1 MGTAGPPI
9 LPDSPTG
16 ARDDQETR
24 STSTNHG
31 EAVTEGNLEKII
43 EAKEIGVESDDSK
56 VVQKAVVDV
65 STDDSKDD
73 SKEDRAAGTKLRLE
87 ERTIEG
93 YKEGQKIVEIPN
105 EIIENANQLFDDF
118 LIGKFLDSAPHIARV
133 HAIVNRIWNQGDG
146 FQKIEV
152 FAVDSTT
159 MKFKVL
165 NPLMR
170 SRILKRGMW
179 NIGNIPLV
187 VTKWTPEE
195 LEEKPEVK
203 SIPLWV
209 HLKNV
214 PLHMFSWEGLS
225 FIASAAGFPVRLH
238 PETASCSNFKLA
250 KIFVNA
256 DLSKELPTKI
266 NFTKDGKS
274 SLVEFI
280 YPWLPLRCNTCSKWG
295 HTEKSCVMNK
305 KDGVSLEEH
314 IQKSMEKVT
323 EGQEK
328 KVDGKDPVIELV
340 ESEEG
345 KEKRADI
352 RDMEIEEGQIRED
365 WSDVNSGRKRSPT
378 KRMLEYGQV
387 QLLTPSRFQILDQI
401 SEKGDLL
408 NQKNKEETEQG
419 ESFESVWAV
428 IEEVRVEEDK
438 GDEEMNDTQKN
449 EEGKNNEVDAEE
461 MVEEINLNEDVT
473 KEEDKKRKKRK
484 EEEEEQREVVKSPTY
499 CEIVRSENGKEA
511 PRTTKPDPANV
522 IQPSLPRNSK
532 TYHKVVPENHLPGNQ
547 GRKGNQTR
555 VKENKAKQI
564 VSSVFNG
571 WSWINN
577 YEFSRKGRIWVMWS
591 PHTRIT
597 PVFSSSQ
604 IITVS
609 VLLEGE
615 EEEFFCSFV
624 YGENLMEDR
633 KDLWR
638 DIKDHQNSA
647 MFRGKPWIIMG
658 DFNEIIDG
666 EEHSNYQDSGLINEG
681 MRDFEHVIQ
690 YCHFMDLG
698 SQGPK
703 FTWCNKR
710 KEGLICKK
718 LDRFL
723 VNDIW
728 LHKQDKSY
736 GVFEAGGC
744 SDHLRGRFHL
754 QAEAI
759 GKRRPFK
766 FTNAVAEMSEFIKL
780 IEDFWKSNQPL
791 FQSTSALFRFSKSLK
806 ALKPL
811 IKKLSKEKL
820 GKLSLR
826 VKEAYNDLCKHQER
840 LMDDPNLMNIQEE
853 LTMEERWLIISAIEE
868 KVLKQRAKLHWLQL
882 GDGNNKVFHNAVK
895 IREARNAIREIR
907 CQSGE
912 VVTTQEGIKNE
923 AEKFFSEFLSFEPPE
938 VQEISVEEL
947 QNFLS
952 FRCSNEEK
960 SKLIKPVTEEEIKEV
975 VFKMP
980 NNKSPGP
987 DGYTTEFFKASWS
1000 VIGKDLVIAIQSF
1013 FSKGFL
1019 PKGLNSTILA
1029 LVAKKDKAIE
1039 MRDYRPISCCNVIY
1053 KSAFVKDRLLVENL
1067 LLATEIVKDYHKE
1080 DVSPRCAMKIDIAK
1094 AFDSVHWPF
1103 LLNTLRALNM
1113 PEEFV
1118 HWIELCGCTPSFSV
1132 QVNGELAGFFQSKR
1146 GLRQG
1151 CALSPYLFVICM
1163 NVLSHLLDKAAA
1175 QKVIGYH
1182 PKCQNI
1188 LLTHLCF
1195 ADDLLVFTDGTKRSI
1210 ENVLK
1215 IFEDFAAIS
1224 GLKISLEKST
1234 LFTAG
1239 LSEAQE

>member
-1 MGTAGPPI
+1 M
-9 LPDSPTG
+9 TG
-16 ARDDQETR
+16 
-24 STSTNHG
+24 
-31 EAVTEGNLEKII
+31 
-43 EAKEIGVESDDSK
+43 
-56 VVQKAVVDV
+56 
-65 STDDSKDD
+65 
-73 SKEDRAAGTKLRLE
+73 
-87 ERTIEG
+87 
-93 YKEGQKIVEIPN
+93 
-105 EIIENANQLFDDF
+105 FF
-118 LIGKFLDSAPHIARV
+118 
-133 HAIVNRIWNQGDG
+133 
-146 FQKIEV
+146 
-152 FAVDSTT
+152 
-159 MKFKVL
+159 
-165 NPLMR
+165 
-170 SRILKRGMW
+170 W
-179 NIGNIPLV
+179 NIRGFNKRSKHDV
-187 VTKWTPEE
+187 V
-195 LEEKPEVK
+195 
-203 SIPLWV
+203 
-209 HLKNV
+209 KNWI
-214 PLHMFSWEGLS
+214 H
-225 FIASAAGFPVRLH
+225 
-238 PETASCSNFKLA
+238 N
-250 KIFVNA
+250 
-256 DLSKELPTKI
+256 KELK
-266 NFTKDGKS
+266 FGC
-274 SLVEFI
+274 L
-280 YPWLPLRCNTCSKWG
+280 
-295 HTEKSCVMNK
+295 
-305 KDGVSLEEH
+305 
-314 IQKSMEKVT
+314 
-323 EGQEK
+323 
-328 KVDGKDPVIELV
+328 IE
-340 ESEEG
+340 
-345 KEKRADI
+345 
-352 RDMEIEEGQIRED
+352 
-365 WSDVNSGRKRSPT
+365 
-378 KRMLEYGQV
+378 
-387 QLLTPSRFQILDQI
+387 
-401 SEKGDLL
+401 
-408 NQKNKEETEQG
+408 
-419 ESFESVWAV
+419 
-428 IEEVRVEEDK
+428 
-438 GDEEMNDTQKN
+438 
-449 EEGKNNEVDAEE
+449 
-461 MVEEINLNEDVT
+461 
-473 KEEDKKRKKRK
+473 
-484 EEEEEQREVVKSPTY
+484 
-499 CEIVRSENGKEA
+499 
-511 PRTTKPDPANV
+511 
-522 IQPSLPRNSK
+522 
-532 TYHKVVPENHLPGNQ
+532 
-547 GRKGNQTR
+547 TR

-820 GKLSLR
+820 GKLSMR

-1053 KSAFVKDRLLVENL
+1053 KVISKIIANRLKDTLPGCISYNQSAFVKDRLLVENL

-1118 HWIELCGCTPSFSV
+1118 HWIELCVCTPSFSV
-1132 QVNGELAGFFQSKR
+1132 KVNGELAGFFQSKR

-1239 LSEAQE
+1239 LSEAQEGTILNSFPFASGSLPVRYLGLPLLSRRMTINDYLPLVEKIRKRMSSWTGRFLSYGGRLQLINSVITSMANFWLTAFRLPGSCLKEIERLCSAFLWSGPELKTSKAKVSWEDICLPKREGGLGIRPLKEINTVLCLKLLWRLFSNKTSLWVKWIHCYLIRKSSFWSMKNNANNGSWMWRKILKLRDLAKSYIRMEVHNGNLTSFWYDS